1 MTAISGPTLGEFFER
16 LATVHGDQS
25 ALVYDDQKV
34 SFAELD
40 ERIKVA
46 ARGLVSSGVRA
57 GDRVAVLS
65 GNSVGF
71 VVAFGAVAHLGAIFV
86 PLNYRL
92 TLSELRVIL
101 ADAEARL
108 ILVAPEHLDMATN
121 LSNHAVLKPLN
132 DLLHD
137 PSPGSEKIRATLLSD
152 LDTAALIYT
161 AALDA
166 EPRGAMMSHRAFV
179 SQAFNQAAA
188 IGLVAT
194 DRFAVLTPLL
204 HTAAL
209 SYAMSFLAVGASAVL
224 ASRFDPVEAVE
235 LIDRHAVTVLFG
247 FAPMPRAILES
258 ARDVPGALSTLRLL
272 LGRDEP
278 DVIRGFM
285 DLSPDLRW
293 MVGNYGQTETHGMAV
308 GGHLSTERRSTP
320 RTSLC
325 RAAGSCR

>member
-16 LATVHGDQS
+16 LATVGGNQS

-71 VVAFGAVAHLGAIFV
+71 VVAFGAVAHLGAILV

-137 PSPGSEKIRATLLSD
+137 PSPGGEKIRATLLSD

-258 ARDVPGALSTLRLL
+258 ARDVPGALSTFAAVTRSRRAGCDPRLYGL
-272 LGRDEP
+272 EP
-278 DVIRGFM
+278 RPAMDSTGIR
-285 DLSPDLRW
+285 
-293 MVGNYGQTETHGMAV
+293 
-308 GGHLSTERRSTP
+308 
-320 RTSLC
+320 
-325 RAAGSCR
+325 